1 MTGHALHCRLPL
13 PEGFRMADVLA
24 FHRRDPQQLA
34 ERTFESDAGTGLDKG
49 VVWKGRP
56 ARLEIRINGA
66 ELRARCVIDGVD
78 GANAGDADAQDALAG
93 LVRHMLG
100 LDQPVEAFERAHAG
114 HPQLGPLL
122 ARNAGLRVPQA
133 ATPFEALSWAIV
145 GQQVSLGAAVAL
157 RRKLILAV
165 GRQHSSGLMC
175 YPDASSLLQL
185 DAGALRAAGCSQ
197 TKAEALLTLAR
208 AEVEGELP
216 LEDWMGRGLQGD
228 ASSALPV
235 DEIRA
240 RLLAIRGIGPWTVNY
255 ALLRGF
261 GWLDGSLHGDAAV
274 RRGLQHLI
282 GSSERIGEREAER
295 WLAPFSPWRALVA
308 AHLWTLKVGD

>member
-1 MTGHALHCRLPL
+1 MTAHSLHCRLPL

-34 ERTFESDAGTGLDKG
+34 ERTFESDVGTGLDKG
-49 VVWKGRP
+49 LVWKGRP
-56 ARLEIRINGA
+56 ACLEIRVNRA

-185 DAGALRAAGCSQ
+185 DAGALRVAGCSQ

-216 LEDWMGRGLQGD
+216 LDDWMGRGLQGD

-261 GWLDGSLHGDAAV
+261 GWLDGSLYGDAAV

-282 GSSERIGEREAER
+282 GSSDRIGEREAER